1 MDTNLGQVVL
11 VEDINPSFFYNYYN
25 GSSTPNGSYPRDI
38 VEFNDKLY
46 FSADNGEN
54 GSELFVSD
62 GTAEGTQLLI
72 DLRPGFRNYGFS
84 YSSYPSNFIE
94 FNDRLYFTA
103 NDGDN
108 GGELFVSDGT
118 AEGTQLLVDINPGS
132 IDGFSDSSYPSDIVE
147 FNDKLYF
154 SANNGE
160 NGNELFVSD
169 GTAEG
174 TQLLVDIKPGSNN
187 YGYIY
192 GSNPSYLTELNDKL
206 YFMADNGENGR
217 ELFVS
222 DGTAEGTQLLV
233 DLRPGSDG
241 YGYNYGS
248 APYNLV
254 TFNDKLYF
262 TAENG
267 ESGRELFVSDGTAE
281 GTQLLVDLYPGTS
294 INFNRDGSSF
304 VSNNSSFPE
313 DFIEFNDKL
322 YFSANDGENGRELWV
337 TDGTAEGTQLLV
349 DLNPSMSSYGYS
361 YSSNPSNLVEFNG
374 KLYFSANDGEHGN
387 ELWAT
392 DGTVEG
398 TQLVADI
405 RPGTSSYG
413 NRYSSNPDNLTVVGN
428 ELFFA
433 ADNGDTGAELFKLT
447 VDDLNDQVISVS
459 GSDGSDNLFGSDSSE
474 DIQALNGQDTIDGGG
489 GNDTLDGGNGDDRLL
504 GGSGDDYLTG
514 GNGSDFLDG
523 GVGADSLDGGN
534 GDDVF
539 VLRVGDG
546 VDTIVD
552 FNLGSDRLGL
562 ADGLQFDNLN
572 FAGNNILSSEEV
584 LAILDGIDTEQL
596 TTSEFSTI

>member
-11 VEDINPSFFYNYYN
+11 VEDINPSFFYNYYD
-25 GSSTPNGSYPRDI
+25 GGSTPNGSYPSELT
-38 VEFNDKLY
+38 EFNDKLY
-46 FSADNGEN
+46 FLADNG
-54 GSELFVSD
+54 V
-62 GTAEGTQLLI
+62 
-72 DLRPGFRNYGFS
+72 
-84 YSSYPSNFIE
+84 
-94 FNDRLYFTA
+94 
-103 NDGDN
+103 N

-132 IDGFSDSSYPSDIVE
+132 IDGYSYSSYPSDIVE

-206 YFMADNGENGR
+206 YFMADSSENGR

-304 VSNNSSFPE
+304 VSNNSSFPD

-337 TDGTAEGTQLLV
+337 TDGTVEGTQLLV